1 MKRRQVLLGIVA
13 AVSLSAPF
21 RSRAQR
27 KVPVIGLLDGGERL
41 AWWAAFRAGL
51 RDLGYVEGKTIA
63 IEQRLARG
71 RLDRLPALAEELVRL
86 PVDVIVTTS
95 TAAALAAK
103 RATETIPI
111 VMATGSDHVALGLAE
126 TLAKPGGNVTGM
138 STVATELTNKRFE
151 LLRELYPKL
160 SRLAVLWHRDN
171 VGSAPAIRDLEFM
184 ARSAKVALQNLGM
197 RKPEDV
203 PGAFSAAVEGRAQA
217 VYVVLSPLIYS
228 ERQNIAALALK
239 HRLPTMHGSIEF
251 VEAGGL
257 ASYGANYA
265 ELHRRAALYVDKILK
280 GAKPGDLP
288 IEEPNRF
295 DLVLNLKPAKT
306 IGLNIPQTMLL
317 RAARVID

>member
-1 MKRRQVLLGIVA
+1 M
-13 AVSLSAPF
+13 
-21 RSRAQR
+21 
-27 KVPVIGLLDGGERL
+27 LDGGERL

-51 RDLGYVEGKTIA
+51 RELGYVEGKNIA

-71 RLDRLPALAEELVRL
+71 KLELLPALAQELVRL

-111 VMATGSDHVALGLAE
+111 VMATGADHVALGLAE

-138 STVATELTNKRFE
+138 STVATELTGKRFE

-171 VGSAPAIRDLEFM
+171 VGSTPAIRDLEFM
-184 ARSAKVALQNLGM
+184 ARTAKVALQNLGV

-239 HRLPTMHGSIEF
+239 HRLATMHGAVEF

-257 ASYGANYA
+257 ASYGTNYA
-265 ELHRRAALYVDKILK
+265 ELHRRAAVYVD
-280 GAKPGDLP
+280 
-288 IEEPNRF
+288 RS
-295 DLVLNLKPAKT
+295 
-306 IGLNIPQTMLL
+306 
-317 RAARVID
+317 